1 MRFSSRRLNVTRFGG
16 AFAAAGRATAR
27 SSLGSVSSE
36 MMLMERL
43 LSSARH
49 DRADC
54 SRPQEGFANTAKPRR
69 FGQVPAEIRVTGS
82 LAESYYCPTSANR
95 PPRWIA
101 KRNHCVGPV
110 LSVPD
115 SSAPSPPG
123 PSGSGLSQ
131 GSKIPTLGQRKLVL
145 FFFGNAER
153 ALPPAARDQ
162 GAATQ
167 RQIK

>member
-1 MRFSSRRLNVTRFGG
+1 MV
-16 AFAAAGRATAR
+16 
-27 SSLGSVSSE
+27 
-36 MMLMERL
+36 LMKRL

-115 SSAPSPPG
+115 SSAPSPPA

-131 GSKIPTLGQRKLVL
+131 GSTIPFDWANESWS
-145 FFFGNAER
+145 FFFLGNAHR
-153 ALPPAARDQ
+153 AAAGHDSGSVALRHARILRRPEISL
-162 GAATQ
+162 GSVK
-167 RQIK
+167 RRKG